1 MLIVGS
7 PVTPVGS
14 GILGVLR
21 EMPKLDMLN
30 LSGTHVSRDV
40 FERIRGSLPNTF
52 ISHTDYGDYYRD
64 FSGKEATT
72 KGIERDEPSDEPKS
86 R

>member
-21 EMPKLDMLN
+21 EMPKIDMLN

-72 KGIERDEPSDEPKS
+72 KWIERDEPSDEPKS